1 MKPLSIFIL
10 SCFTA
15 LSVFAQNNITVNVT
29 LNGNLNREVLIDG
42 NSYLLSDYVNNAST
56 NKNMITVTDL
66 APGQHT
72 LQIVRTTANNSRRNM
87 GTEKIFNIRAGYDLD
102 IVVNGNGTIQLT
114 EKRVRNRGRYNNA
127 AKSPMTATDF
137 NVLVRDISRLGSN
150 SSRVAAVNS
159 AFANTSNYFTT
170 TQISQ
175 LVRMTSGDANRI
187 ALLKESYRSAT
198 DPANF
203 STLYSLISSRAGRD
217 DVAAYVDS
225 YTNSNSNN
233 RPPATTGT
241 GAGVA
246 MPSYNFNQLV
256 NQVRNEYNAENRVNT
271 IFNAFSNTANYFTT
285 EQARR
290 LIQLITGE
298 ANMLHLA
305 KASYRSIV
313 DKTNF
318 EAIYNLIP
326 TQEGRNDLANYVN
339 TYNPNVIYNGSVSAS
354 TGGTFRTA
362 MTEANFNTLLNQ
374 IRGQWLPGAKKV
386 AVMNAFNGGDYFT
399 TAQAIELIKLDKDE
413 PDRLDMAKASYKTI
427 VDPANFTQVY
437 NLFAVKAYRD
447 ELAVYIRNYSV
458 NNSSSTPGTGTSYRT
473 PMTDADFS
481 ALLSNIRGQWLPGA
495 KKAAVINTFT
505 SGTNYFTAVQASQL
519 IQLDNDEPDRLD
531 MAKASYKVVVDP
543 GNFGI
548 VYNLFT
554 NQTYKDALTAYVNAN
569 RQ

>member
-1 MKPLSIFIL
+1 MKPLSIFII

-42 NSYLLSDYVNNAST
+42 NSYLLSDYADNTAPAT
-56 NKNMITVTDL
+56 KNTITVTDL

-72 LQIVRTTANNSRRNM
+72 LQVVRTTANNTRRNM
-87 GTEKIFNIRAGYDLD
+87 GTEKIFNLRAGYDLD
-102 IVVNGNGTIQLT
+102 IVVNGNGTVQLT
-114 EKRVRNRGRYNNA
+114 EKRIRNRGRYNNA
-127 AKSPMTATDF
+127 AKTPMTATNF
-137 NVLVRDISRLGSN
+137 NILVRDISRSGSN
-150 SSRVAAVNS
+150 SSRVAAVNA

-175 LVRMTSGDANRI
+175 LVRMTTGDANRI

-203 STLYSLISSRAGRD
+203 SSLYSLISSRAGRD
-217 DVAAYVDS
+217 DVAAYVEI
-225 YTNSNSNN
+225 YANNNNN
-233 RPPATTGT
+233 RPSTTTGT

-246 MPSYNFNQLV
+246 MPSYNFNQLL
-256 NQVRNEYNAENRVNT
+256 NQVRNEYSADTRVAT

-362 MTEANFNTLLNQ
+362 MTEANFNNLLNQ

-386 AVMNAFNGGDYFT
+386 AVMNAFNGGEYFT

-427 VDPANFTQVY
+427 IDPANFPQVY

-447 ELAVYIRNYSV
+447 ELAVYVRNYSV
-458 NNSSSTPGTGTSYRT
+458 NANPSAPGSGTTYRT
-473 PMTDADFS
+473 AMADADFNT
-481 ALLSNIRGQWLPGA
+481 LYNNIRGQWLPGA
-495 KKAAVINTFT
+495 KKAAVINAFT
-505 SGTNYFTAVQASQL
+505 NGSNYFTASQASKL

-531 MAKASYKVVVDP
+531 MAKASYKVIVDP
-543 GNFGI
+543 NNFNV
-548 VYNLFT
+548 VYDLFT
-554 NQTYKDALTAYVNAN
+554 SQSYKDALTMYVNAN